1 MFCHVYEWASISFPL
16 LGMYCSLVK
25 NGSNMKIQSLGLL
38 GKWLIIQIQHIF
50 FYIHLS
56 TLAWTIPW
64 TEEPG
69 RLQAMGWRRVG
80 HDWATSLSLF
90 TLMHWRSKWQPIPV
104 FFPGESQGRGS
115 LVGCRLGGHTESDTT
130 EATQQ
135 QQQQDIFV
143 NSCVIDWRTKEKGKL
158 NICH

>member
-1 MFCHVYEWASISFPL
+1 M
-16 LGMYCSLVK
+16 VK
-25 NGSNMKIQSLGLL
+25 NGSSMKIQSSGLP
-38 GKWLIIQIQHIF
+38 GIWLIIQIQHIF
-50 FYIHLS
+50 FFYIHLS
-56 TLAWTIPW
+56 TFAWTIPW

-69 RLQAMGWRRVG
+69 RLQAMGSRRVG

-90 TLMHWRSKWQPIPV
+90 TFMHGRGKWQHTPV
-104 FFPGESQGRGS
+104 FLPGESQGRGS